1 MRLWGW
7 SIVGFVMLLAAAAAR
22 AQTVGDVSV
31 NVLPLPSTG
40 GGQSTTHGYMEARV
54 SLTNR
59 SPVLAH
65 QVTLTLPGDGRG
77 GYGNSIAAITRT
89 VTLAP
94 NANAVVSLFQ
104 PPLPIGGEGLRVTID
119 GNSSWLSTT
128 AWSHATDSYGGGHR
142 WLAVLISP
150 SLTDAGSQLSTVTEN
165 KPPRFSVH
173 RSELPAAQ
181 WSNQWLGYTRFD
193 AVMLRSSEM
202 RQLPVEVGEALR
214 RYVQAG
220 GTLMVIGDGWSV
232 PDNWGPRQINH
243 EPVVPVVNVELG
255 MVVPLTSE
263 QQIVSH
269 VDGLMELISR
279 NNSAWENR
287 PDLDAANAKLPV
299 VEKLSIPVRGLLALI
314 VLFAVVIGPVNLWV
328 LGRKRR
334 RMWLLWTVPTI
345 SILTCGAIWGYSLL
359 AEGWRGQSR
368 SRTLTIL
375 DQQNLTATTIGWMG
389 FYAPL
394 TPADGLRFSADTEVT
409 PLVDRGYGYY
419 RHGSHAGR
427 SRTLVQTGEQHLDSG
442 WIVAR
447 VPAYFMLRNTAT
459 PVRQRMIFTPN
470 PDGTVNA
477 TNGLGIDIQRLTYLD
492 FSGVVHSAVAPIPAG
507 GKVTLT
513 RIRLKDKMPVV
524 SRWYPLYIGNW
535 MDQFNALNADPSAR
549 PNAIDCIGPGM
560 YLAVSDHLSPF
571 IESGLKNLWKQR
583 HETFILGVTTLG
595 SPEP

>member
-7 SIVGFVMLLAAAAAR
+7 SIVGFVMLLAAAAH

-40 GGQSTTHGYMEARV
+40 SGQSTTHGYMEVRV

-59 SPVLAH
+59 SPVRSH

-77 GYGNSIAAITRT
+77 GYGNSISAITRT

-104 PPLPIGGEGLRVTID
+104 PPLPIGGDGLRVTID
-119 GNSSWLSTT
+119 GNSTQLSST
-128 AWSHATDSYGGGHR
+128 AWPHATDNYGGGYRSLH
-142 WLAVLISP
+142 VFISS
-150 SLTDAGSQLSTVTEN
+150 SLTDAGSQLVAATED
-165 KPPRFSVH
+165 KPRRFAMH
-173 RSELPAAQ
+173 RSELPVAQ

-220 GTLMVIGDGWSV
+220 GTLIVIGDGWSV
-232 PDNWGPRQINH
+232 PDNWGPRRINH
-243 EPVVPVVNVELG
+243 EPGVPVMDVALG
-255 MVVPLTSE
+255 TVVPLAGE
-263 QQIVSH
+263 QRIASH
-269 VDGLMELISR
+269 VDGLMELITR
-279 NNSAWENR
+279 NNSAWESR

-375 DQQNLTATTIGWMG
+375 DQRNLAATTIGWMG

-409 PLVDRGYGYY
+409 PLVERGYRYY
-419 RHGSHAGR
+419 RGGSHAGR

-470 PDGTVNA
+470 ADGTVSA
-477 TNGLGIDIQRLTYLD
+477 TNGLGIDIQRLTYID
-492 FSGVVHSAVAPIPAG
+492 STGDVHFCAAIDAG
-507 GKVTLT
+507 GKVTL
-513 RIRLKDKMPVV
+513 RRADMNKYPGG
-524 SRWYPLYIGNW
+524 SRWHSLYTGNW
-535 MDQFNALNADPSAR
+535 MENFDRLATSAR
-549 PNAIDCIGPGM
+549 TEILPDIDFIGPGM
-560 YLAVSDHLSPF
+560 YLAVSDQPSPF
-571 IESGLKNLWKQR
+571 LQPGLKNLKKQQ
-583 HETFILGVTTLG
+583 HQTFILGVTAPAPTA
-595 SPEP
+595 E